1 MHDAGEAEAG
11 CEDEGSG
18 EEEEEEESVR
28 VETLSVRWRVIKTRS
43 DWRLSLP
50 ERVLMGLLRVTL
62 LMVYIFK
69 KKT

>member
-28 VETLSVRWRVIKTRS
+28 VETLSVRWRVTKTRS
-43 DWRLSLP
+43 EWRFSLP
-50 ERVLMGLLRVTL
+50 ERVLRGLLRVTL
-62 LMVYIFK
+62 LMVGGV
-69 KKT
+69 

>member
-18 EEEEEEESVR
+18 EEESVR
-28 VETLSVRWRVIKTRS
+28 VETRSVRWRVTKTRS

-50 ERVLMGLLRVTL
+50 ERVLRGLLRVTL
-62 LMVYIFK
+62 LMVFIIK